1 MNGNDNHIFDELRIL
16 IDKSALIWVTFMTGV
31 SLIIGFLCL
40 AGVLPTAALWSLLWI
55 VPTAIAL
62 WLIVCHYH
70 KKAKILAQK
79 QQISMMAYHAKQV
92 LEHLQQQIP
101 DTLISDS
108 RIKMRYLARHGI
120 DIDAAM
126 ARLGYNTEKYNELA
140 MEFLR
145 NSDKYE
151 DTLYDLMQPDSLMQY
166 GANAHLL
173 RVKANELGFVNL
185 TDTAFFHEIEAY
197 VGDLDI
203 IRSNWKKLSF
213 ELDEAYSLLS
223 QYVKSLDLKDDAIDK
238 DGNHMSFKKWG
249 EQFQEAFRALETY
262 DTQKAKTILNELV
275 KFPIDSDI
283 TKALKGII
291 SNIDEMMA
299 I

>member
-1 MNGNDNHIFDELRIL
+1 MNENDNFIFDELRL
-16 IDKSALIWVTFMTGV
+16 LVDRSALIWLTFMTGV
-31 SLIIGFLCL
+31 SLMIGLLCL
-40 AGVLPTAALWSLLWI
+40 AGALPPAALWSLAWI
-55 VPTAIAL
+55 LPTGICL
-62 WLIVCHYH
+62 WLVVCHYH
-70 KKAKILAQK
+70 KRAKILAQK

-101 DTLISDS
+101 DTLITDS

-126 ARLGYNTEKYNELA
+126 TRLGHNVEKYNELA
-140 MEFLR
+140 MAFLK

-151 DTLYDLMQPDSLMQY
+151 DALYDLMQPDTLMEY
-166 GANAHLL
+166 GANAHIL
-173 RVKANELGFVNL
+173 RVKANELGLVTL

-197 VGDLDI
+197 AGDLDV
-203 IRSNWKKLSF
+203 IRDNWKKLSF
-213 ELDEAYSLLS
+213 ELDESYGILS
-223 QYVKSLDLKDDAIDK
+223 EYVKALALKDDAIDK

-249 EQFQEAFRALETY
+249 EQLQEAFQALETY

-275 KFPIDSDI
+275 RFPIDSDI

-299 I
+299 V

>member
-1 MNGNDNHIFDELRIL
+1 MNCNENHVFDELKLLVNR
-16 IDKSALIWVTFMTGV
+16 SALVWLAVMAGAAVTTG
-31 SLIIGFLCL
+31 LLCL
-40 AGVLPTAALWSLLWI
+40 AGVLPTAALWSLVWL
-55 VPTAIAL
+55 VPTAPAL
-62 WLIVCHYH
+62 LLIVCRYH

-92 LEHLQQQIP
+92 LEHLQRQIP

-108 RIKMRYLARHGI
+108 RIKMRYLARHGV

-126 ARLGYNTEKYNELA
+126 ARLGHNVEKYNELA
-140 MEFLR
+140 MAFLR

-151 DTLYDLMQPDSLMQY
+151 DSLYDLMQPDTLMEY
-166 GANAHLL
+166 GTRAHIL
-173 RVKANELGFVNL
+173 RVRANELGLVNL
-185 TDTAFFHEIEAY
+185 TDTAFFHEIEACA
-197 VGDLDI
+197 GDLNV
-203 IRSNWKKLSF
+203 IRDNWKKLSF
-213 ELDEAYSLLS
+213 ELDEAYSILNE
-223 QYVKSLDLKDDAIDK
+223 YAKSLALKDDAIDK

-249 EQFQEAFRALETY
+249 EQLQEAFRALETY

-275 KFPIDSDI
+275 RFPIDSDI

-299 I
+299 V